1 MCGIAGILNKLSRD
15 ELVFR
20 CKAMLATMHSRGPN
34 SAGYQLI
41 HGGILGHTRLAVL
54 DTSAAGAQP
63 MSKDSVTLVYNGEL
77 YTFREEKRFLES
89 RGVTFSSNTDTEVL
103 LELYRY
109 HGKNF
114 INYLSG
120 IFSFALYDSK
130 TQELICARD
139 PLGVK
144 PFLYTH
150 SEEKFVF
157 GSDMKSMLA
166 SGLLSTDL
174 DPQAAF
180 SLCIRGSVPQPATL
194 IKDIRVLPAG
204 HMLIVHSG
212 KITLHQFESLQ
223 KDHSRLSCSYHE
235 HVSECQSLLETVL
248 AQQTISDVPLGA
260 FLSGGIDSSLLVA
273 LLAQKHTNLRTFS
286 VGFESNL
293 TTETE
298 DETEDAA
305 YVADYLGVKHSTI
318 KITQRDICQ
327 NIAKIAEDLDHPTV
341 DGINSWLVCRA
352 ASQELTVAISGTGGD
367 ELFAGYPWFAAMQK
381 SPRRTWK
388 NFWKPDP
395 FLEKFD
401 SQYRIFHP
409 NEAQKLVPGN
419 FQIPVREDPLSKNSD
434 FNRITGML
442 LTGYTRDQLLF
453 DMDTASMAHSL
464 EVRVPLL
471 DMRLVRFA
479 LSLPDSAKIS
489 PSSKSAPAGSY
500 ASSGVKRILL
510 DIGKKL
516 LPKGFELRRKR
527 GFTMPFDAWLR
538 GDLKELCLDSLSSST
553 VTKRG
558 RFDPQAVKE
567 VENAFY
573 QRVSAWPFPWL
584 LMMTELWAHALLDNK
599 KNFE

>member
-1 MCGIAGILNKLSRD
+1 M
-15 ELVFR
+15 
-20 CKAMLATMHSRGPN
+20 
-34 SAGYQLI
+34 
-41 HGGILGHTRLAVL
+41 
-54 DTSAAGAQP
+54 
-63 MSKDSVTLVYNGEL
+63 
-77 YTFREEKRFLES
+77 
-89 RGVTFSSNTDTEVL
+89 
-103 LELYRY
+103 
-109 HGKNF
+109 
-114 INYLSG
+114 
-120 IFSFALYDSK
+120 
-130 TQELICARD
+130 
-139 PLGVK
+139 
-144 PFLYTH
+144 
-150 SEEKFVF
+150 
-157 GSDMKSMLA
+157 
-166 SGLLSTDL
+166 
-174 DPQAAF
+174 
-180 SLCIRGSVPQPATL
+180 
-194 IKDIRVLPAG
+194 
-204 HMLIVHSG
+204 
-212 KITLHQFESLQ
+212 
-223 KDHSRLSCSYHE
+223 
-235 HVSECQSLLETVL
+235 
-248 AQQTISDVPLGA
+248 PLGA

-558 RFDPQAVKE
+558 LFDPQAVKE